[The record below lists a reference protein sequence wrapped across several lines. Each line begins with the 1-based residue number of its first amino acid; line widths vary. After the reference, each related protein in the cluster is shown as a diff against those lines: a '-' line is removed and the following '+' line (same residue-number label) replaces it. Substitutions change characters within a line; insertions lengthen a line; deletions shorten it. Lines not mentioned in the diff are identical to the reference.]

1 MPAAGFGFAIILRG
15 SREYGPLGSGAGSV
29 SPLGVPY
36 GVFAQKE
43 VFISYVQE
51 DGAVAYEIAA
61 GLESQGYSSW
71 YYERDCPAGA
81 DYFEE
86 THKAISDCEAM
97 VIIISPRSLP
107 SDQITRE
114 IVRAVE
120 SSKAT
125 FPLLLEVTHDD
136 YTHRRPGWHQAMAA
150 ANATRIPPE
159 RVATVVPSL
168 VAGLGAKGIQAHANG
183 RWASAEPPKQT
194 TTVPQ
199 AILNSQLLADQ
210 GWRNC
215 CEAHDGRAD
224 SDGGD
229 GCIIARLRRRQ
240 ALKQILRGQSL

>member
-1 MPAAGFGFAIILRG
+1 MRRHRP
-15 SREYGPLGSGAGSV
+15 SEYRMASS
-29 SPLGVPY
+29 S
-36 GVFAQKE
+36 KK

-61 GLESQGYSSW
+61 GLEAQGYSSW

-97 VIIISPRSLP
+97 VIVISPRSLP

-114 IVRAVE
+114 IGRAVE

-136 YTHRRPGWHQAMAA
+136 YAHRRPGRHQAMAA
-150 ANATRIPPE
+150 ANATRIPAE

-199 AILNSQLLADQ
+199 AILNAQLSPPGAAEFGAKPATGVQIPVLQTPA
-210 GWRNC
+210 
-215 CEAHDGRAD
+215 ATSSSTTATT
-224 SDGGD
+224 
-229 GCIIARLRRRQ
+229 ARRSNNRR
-240 ALKQILRGQSL
+240 G